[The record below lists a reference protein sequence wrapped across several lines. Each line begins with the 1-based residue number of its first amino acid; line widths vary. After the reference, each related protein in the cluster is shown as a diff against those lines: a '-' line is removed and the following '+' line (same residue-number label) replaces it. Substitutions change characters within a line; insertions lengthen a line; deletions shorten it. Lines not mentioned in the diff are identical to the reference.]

1 MPSTATTRAFPGNAK
16 EQSTDISARV
26 QPNLRDLM
34 SLARAAMH
42 LPGWH
47 ERAKRQTQGAY
58 LSALRGRGMEYDESR
73 PYQAGDDI
81 RTLDWRVTAR
91 SGKPHTKLFREERE
105 RPVYICCDLG
115 RAMRFATQGAFK
127 SVVAARAAA
136 LIAWKAQ
143 QSGDRIGGVIFNE
156 DAHLEIPP
164 ARGKAAVARLLKG
177 LTSQGSYRKLEQST
191 RGAPSQNKTGSGNM
205 SQGKMPQGQTS
216 QGKVFEGRTAQ
227 PASYTLNNAL
237 ERLERL
243 VKPGSLIFVISDF
256 RQLNFVQQAE
266 RKDSGASQFAR
277 IARHSDTFAISITD
291 PLEVSAPTV
300 NGRAVSGRAQVSNG
314 IDKVNLVFGT
324 KKSDRLY
331 QQAFAERRDLLKQF
345 CRSNQVRLED
355 IMTSDEPLVALERLL
370 R

>member
-1 MPSTATTRAFPGNAK
+1 MSSIAKAVNAD
-16 EQSTDISARV
+16 TPNISRIEP
-26 QPNLRDLM
+26 QLRDLM

-91 SGKPHTKLFREERE
+91 TGKPHTKLFREERE

-115 RAMRFATQGAFK
+115 RTMRFATQGSFK

-136 LIAWKAQ
+136 LISWKAQ
-143 QSGDRIGGVIFNE
+143 QSGDRIGGVIFDE
-156 DAHLEIPP
+156 HAHLELAP

-177 LTSQGSYRKLEQST
+177 LVAHGEHLQRN
-191 RGAPSQNKTGSGNM
+191 APANVQN
-205 SQGKMPQGQTS
+205 
-216 QGKVFEGRTAQ
+216 
-227 PASYTLNNAL
+227 YTLNDAL
-237 ERLERL
+237 ERLQRL

-256 RQLNFVQQAE
+256 RQLDFEQHTNT
-266 RKDSGASQFAR
+266 SGAALLAR
-277 IARHSDTFAISITD
+277 IARHSDTFSLSIVD
-291 PLEVSAPTV
+291 PLEKSAP
-300 NGRAVSGRAQVSNG
+300 NIAGRGQISDGQEKLSLSLGNQKSRQAYNDGYEQRQARL
-314 IDKVNLVFGT
+314 ID
-324 KKSDRLY
+324 
-331 QQAFAERRDLLKQF
+331 F
-345 CRSNQVRLED
+345 CRSNQIRLENVQTD
-355 IMTSDEPLVALERLL
+355 DEPLLGIERLL